1 MYEELLQKYPILYS
15 KLSGFECSRGWYDL
29 IDQLSQKIEEINL
42 KFENP
47 EHKIYAV
54 QVKQKFGGLRFYT
67 EISDSLFDDEE
78 QQESIQQIVYDLTA
92 IAETKSYTICEHCGL
107 PGTTTNNRRYVETLC
122 EKCLLK

>member
-1 MYEELLQKYPILYS
+1 MYDQFLQKYPILYS
-15 KLSGFECSRGWYDL
+15 KLSGFDCNKGWYKL
-29 IDQLSQKIEEINL
+29 IEELSQKIEEINL
-42 KFENP
+42 KFANP

-78 QQESIQQIVYDLTA
+78 QQESVQQIVYDLIT
-92 IAETKSYTICEHCGL
+92 IAETKSYTICEDCGL
-107 PGTTTNNRRYVETLC
+107 SGTITKNRAYVETLC